1 VSINGLGLNIA
12 ALLTRAS
19 TLAEPL
25 LRFRHH
31 LSPCRAVGDI
41 VPEEEGGVDKA
52 MRQMPIL
59 LGQVGLALRRRV
71 GVSRR
76 LSLLKPFFLQLFFY
90 VLCKLKRARL
100 EKMIARIVSSNKANM
115 SARTKGRA
123 PHEAQD
129 SGVTSRPRVKHTR
142 T

>member
-1 VSINGLGLNIA
+1 MSINGFGLNIA

-31 LSPCRAVGDI
+31 LSPCRAVGDM

-59 LGQVGLALRRRV
+59 LGSGRARPAAA
-71 GVSRR
+71 GRR
-76 LSLLKPFFLQLFFY
+76 LSTIFPLETVFLSAIFY
-90 VLCKLKRARL
+90 VLCTNSSEGCL
-100 EKMIARIVSSNKANM
+100 EIGIARIVSSNKASM
-115 SARTKGRA
+115 SARTKGRDRMKRKIGA
-123 PHEAQD
+123 
-129 SGVTSRPRVKHTR
+129 
-142 T
+142 